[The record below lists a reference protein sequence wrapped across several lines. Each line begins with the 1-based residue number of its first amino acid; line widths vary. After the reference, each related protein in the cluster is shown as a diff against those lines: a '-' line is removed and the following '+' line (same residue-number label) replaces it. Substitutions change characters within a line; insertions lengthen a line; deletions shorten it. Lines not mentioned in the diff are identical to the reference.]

1 MYITRKELLEMKI
14 NNQNKKMYMLLLFT
28 MIVMLLLFKIIYI
41 RREYVDLNTDYSVY
55 VVMFMPFVIF
65 YALKYMDNITS
76 AAALNWLCTVPMSI
90 YLYQS
95 MYLRFKQF
103 DMLIVYSLMG
113 IFINLI
119 VFKKAKMKEFIL
131 SVSGYIMLNILT
143 LAGVVKEL
151 VNAVTGRNYEQCLV
165 INIIKNAKCFKA
177 SADSQQYLDALFYL
191 PGKSLRQYF
200 VAEKITQYGL
210 LNVIFVFILIV
221 GVMAILLY
229 KNYKRNKE
237 VSLIATAIMI
247 VQSVC
252 FLLVNLGI
260 LRGSVYEIPLLKENI
275 VYSVCLLLLLGAALD
290 IKGSVLN
297 IVKKRI

>member
-14 NNQNKKMYMLLLFT
+14 NNQNKKMYMLLLFA
-28 MIVMLLLFKIIYI
+28 MIVMLLVFKIIYI

-103 DMLIVYSLMG
+103 DMLIAYSLMG

-119 VFKKAKMKEFIL
+119 VFKKAELKEFIL
-131 SVSGYIMLNILT
+131 AVSGYIMLNILT
-143 LAGVVKEL
+143 LAGAVREL
-151 VNAVTGRNYEQCLV
+151 VNAVTGKNYEQCLV
-165 INIIKNAKCFKA
+165 MNIIKNAKCFKA

-191 PGKSLRQYF
+191 PGKSSRQYF

-247 VQSVC
+247 IQSVC

-290 IKGSVLN
+290 IKRRVLN

>member
-14 NNQNKKMYMLLLFT
+14 NNQNKKMYMLLLFA
-28 MIVMLLLFKIIYI
+28 MIVMLLVFKIIYI

-76 AAALNWLCTVPMSI
+76 GAALNWLCTVPMSI

-119 VFKKAKMKEFIL
+119 VFKKAELKEFIL
-131 SVSGYIMLNILT
+131 AVSGYIMLNILT
-143 LAGVVKEL
+143 LAGAVREL
-151 VNAVTGRNYEQCLV
+151 VNAVTGKNYEQCLV
-165 INIIKNAKCFKA
+165 MNIIKNAKCFKA

-247 VQSVC
+247 IQSVC

>member
-28 MIVMLLLFKIIYI
+28 MIVMLLVFKIIYI

-119 VFKKAKMKEFIL
+119 VFKKAELKEFIL
-131 SVSGYIMLNILT
+131 AVSGYIMLNILT

-151 VNAVTGRNYEQCLV
+151 VNAVIGRNYEQCLV

-247 VQSVC
+247 IQSVC
-252 FLLVNLGI
+252 FLFVNLGI

>member
-14 NNQNKKMYMLLLFT
+14 NNQNKKMYMLILFT
-28 MIVMLLLFKIIYI
+28 MIVMLLVFKIIYI

-119 VFKKAKMKEFIL
+119 VFKNAELKEFIL
-131 SVSGYIMLNILT
+131 AVSGYIMLNILT
-143 LAGVVKEL
+143 IAGAVREL
-151 VNAVTGRNYEQCLV
+151 FNAVTGRNYEQCLV
-165 INIIKNAKCFKA
+165 MNIIKNAKCFKA

-210 LNVIFVFILIV
+210 LSVIFVFILIV
-221 GVMAILLY
+221 GVMAVLLY
-229 KNYKRNKE
+229 KNYKRNNE

-275 VYSVCLLLLLGAALD
+275 VYSVCQLLLLGAALD
-290 IKGSVLN
+290 IKGRALN
-297 IVKKRI
+297 IAKKRI

>member
-14 NNQNKKMYMLLLFT
+14 NNQNKKMYMLLLFA
-28 MIVMLLLFKIIYI
+28 MIVMLLVFKIIYI

-103 DMLIVYSLMG
+103 DMLIAYSLMG

-119 VFKKAKMKEFIL
+119 VFKKAELKEFIL
-131 SVSGYIMLNILT
+131 AVSGYIMLNILT
-143 LAGVVKEL
+143 LAGAVREL
-151 VNAVTGRNYEQCLV
+151 VNAVTGKNYEQCLV
-165 INIIKNAKCFKA
+165 MNIIKNAKCFKA

-191 PGKSLRQYF
+191 PGKSSRQYF
-200 VAEKITQYGL
+200 IAEKITQYGL

-247 VQSVC
+247 IQSVC
-252 FLLVNLGI
+252 FLFVNLGI
-260 LRGSVYEIPLLKENI
+260 LRGSVYEIPFFKENT
-275 VYSVCLLLLLGAALD
+275 VYSVCQLLLLGVALD
-290 IKGSVLN
+290 IKGSFLN
-297 IVKKRI
+297 IAKKRI

>member
-14 NNQNKKMYMLLLFT
+14 NNQNKKMYMLLLFA
-28 MIVMLLLFKIIYI
+28 MIVMLLVFKIIYI

-119 VFKKAKMKEFIL
+119 VFKKAELKEFIL
-131 SVSGYIMLNILT
+131 AVSGYIMLNILT
-143 LAGVVKEL
+143 IAGAVREL

-165 INIIKNAKCFKA
+165 MNIIKNAKCFKA

-221 GVMAILLY
+221 GVMAVLLY

-247 VQSVC
+247 IQSVC

>member
-28 MIVMLLLFKIIYI
+28 MIVMLLVFKIIYI

-55 VVMFMPFVIF
+55 VVMFMPFVIL

-131 SVSGYIMLNILT
+131 SISGYIMLNILT

>member
-14 NNQNKKMYMLLLFT
+14 NNQNKKIYMLLLFV
-28 MIVMLLLFKIIYI
+28 MIVVLIVFKIIYI

-131 SVSGYIMLNILT
+131 SISGYIMLNILT
-143 LAGVVKEL
+143 IAGAVREL

-165 INIIKNAKCFKA
+165 MSIIKNAKCFKA

-210 LNVIFVFILIV
+210 LNVLFVFILIV

-247 VQSVC
+247 IQSMC
-252 FLLVNLGI
+252 FLFVNLGI

-290 IKGSVLN
+290 IKGRVLN

>member
-28 MIVMLLLFKIIYI
+28 MIVMLLVFKIIYI

-131 SVSGYIMLNILT
+131 SISGYIMLNILT
-143 LAGVVKEL
+143 IAGAVREL

-165 INIIKNAKCFKA
+165 MNIIKNAKCFKA
-177 SADSQQYLDALFYL
+177 SAASQQYLDALFYL

-210 LNVIFVFILIV
+210 LSVIFVFILIV
-221 GVMAILLY
+221 GVMAVLLY
-229 KNYKRNKE
+229 KNYKRNNE

-247 VQSVC
+247 IQSVC
-252 FLLVNLGI
+252 FLFVNLGI

>member
-14 NNQNKKMYMLLLFT
+14 NNQNKKIYMFLLFV
-28 MIVMLLLFKIIYI
+28 MIVVLIVFKIIYI

-119 VFKKAKMKEFIL
+119 VFKKAELKEFIL
-131 SVSGYIMLNILT
+131 AVSGYIMLNILT
-143 LAGVVKEL
+143 IAGAVREL
-151 VNAVTGRNYEQCLV
+151 FNAVTGRNYEQCLV
-165 INIIKNAKCFKA
+165 MNIIKNAKCFKA

-247 VQSVC
+247 IQSVC
-252 FLLVNLGI
+252 FLFVNLGI

>member
-14 NNQNKKMYMLLLFT
+14 NNQNKKMYMLLLFA
-28 MIVMLLLFKIIYI
+28 MIVMLLVFKIIYI

-119 VFKKAKMKEFIL
+119 IFKKAELKEFIL
-131 SVSGYIMLNILT
+131 AVSGYIMLNILT
-143 LAGVVKEL
+143 IAGAVREL

-247 VQSVC
+247 IQSVC